1 MNAHESLDVPNIA
14 RLAAEGATFS
24 RAYTSSPMC
33 APSRFGLLTGRY
45 PGRGRYAQQRTAG
58 LNPFPDGCGASSTVT
73 DVAVPKTKL
82 DYDQDAN
89 VQTLLRDGGYRT
101 GVTPLPS
108 NFESLTPSLTL
119 RA

>member
-1 MNAHESLDVPNIA
+1 MDATDALALPNIA

-45 PGRGRYAQQRTAG
+45 PSRGAYAQQSTAG
-58 LNPFPDGCGASSTVT
+58 EGRDGCGASSKVT
-73 DVAVPKTKL
+73 DVVVPKTKL
-82 DYDQDAN
+82 DLDLDSN

-101 GVTPLPS
+101 GVTLALT
-108 NFESLTPSLTL
+108 LTPTHTL
-119 RA
+119 A